1 MVLTRG
7 CLNNLHRCWFEL
19 GSQAE
24 ALRSENRVLKAQIH
38 DLTMPSRVCTKDI
51 FESEEQRSGSQ
62 SRPDSKSV
70 PEEQAPML
78 PGAFPEDL
86 EIVGASAN
94 FEDSRAD
101 SSKTLTLDTLDTRV
115 PSPKPRRRVQVKAAR
130 ESLRARTFGLKE
142 SVNVSLS
149 AARLGMLTQRE
160 ILMEELESQ
169 ASMRRMMSAFVPAGE
184 FESRRHNVLQAISRH
199 IVFKI
204 LVMVAILANSCYLG
218 YDADLQ
224 VRNSFRRI
232 QSQDTAALLPAADVV
247 FPVIF
252 VVELFI
258 RLGAERRSF
267 FEGEEK
273 WWKLQNKGMRLEPEV
288 LVLNSGLESFTT
300 FANFSFLRILRVFR
314 LVRLVRVVRNVK
326 SLKSLRTMIFALI
339 NSFVSLLWAFAMICL
354 IIFIFSILFC
364 NGVAA
369 HNNTLSVELDSHG
382 NVTTSES
389 YAMVQEALLALD
401 HFGGLW
407 PTCIS
412 LFSAVTGGNDWMMYG
427 EMLRRLRADEGDFT
441 GELYFMVFGFYV
453 AFCMIGLLNVVT
465 GIFVDSAVSTRT
477 EDEVVDAFTETM
489 ASRCREVRRIFN
501 EADVEGKGAL
511 TYEQLKDQLS
521 NPWVKAYFHGLDIDP
536 NEAAIIFTL
545 MDTDHNGTVTAD
557 EFIDGTMKLKGSAKS
572 VDMLLLMFD
581 QVRFTTKFNFL
592 CSFIEDELRGI
603 KSVLTPGGASKSV
616 PAKIFKAPDGT
627 ASKGDMEFVDL
638 LEPDSQR

>member
-1 MVLTRG
+1 MTEASGENDVEAEDPLTR
-7 CLNNLHRCWFEL
+7 CLNSLHRCWFEL
-19 GSQAE
+19 GSQVE
-24 ALRSENRVLKAQIH
+24 ALRAENRMLKAQVSE
-38 DLTMPSRVCTKDI
+38 LQPSRECSKD
-51 FESEEQRSGSQ
+51 FDNSR
-62 SRPDSKSV
+62 RPDSKSMS
-70 PEEQAPML
+70 EEQAPML
-78 PGAFPEDL
+78 PGTFPDDAKSGLFSE
-86 EIVGASAN
+86 V
-94 FEDSRAD
+94 EDS
-101 SSKTLTLDTLDTRV
+101 SGILTLDTLA
-115 PSPKPRRRVQVKAAR
+115 PSPKPKRKVQAR
-130 ESLRARTFGLKE
+130 NKEGLRARTFGLKE

-169 ASMRRMMSAFVPAGE
+169 ASMRRMMSAFVPAGD
-184 FESRRHNVLQAISRH
+184 FEWRKPNFLQSISRH
-199 IVFKI
+199 IIFKL
-204 LVMVAILANSCYLG
+204 LVMIAILANSAYLG
-218 YDADLQ
+218 FDADLQ
-224 VRNSFRRI
+224 VRNSFRSI
-232 QSQDTAALLPAADVV
+232 QDQDAVPHLPAADIV

-252 VVELFI
+252 VVELVI
-258 RLGAERRSF
+258 RLGAERRGF

-273 WWKLQNKGMRLEPEV
+273 WWNVFDIV
-288 LVLNSGLESFTT
+288 LVLNSGLETFTT
-300 FANFSFLRILRVFR
+300 LANFSFLRILRVFR

-339 NSFVSLLWAFAMICL
+339 NSFTSLLWALIVICL

-369 HNNTLSVELDSHG
+369 HNNTIFRNLQ
-382 NVTTSES
+382 NVSAWEENE
-389 YAMVQEALLALD
+389 MVQEALLGEK

-407 PTCIS
+407 STCVS

-427 EMLRRLRADEGDFT
+427 ELLRNLKNGEHDIT
-441 GELYFMVFGFYV
+441 GELYFLIFGFYV

-477 EDEVVDAFTETM
+477 EDEVVDAFTDQM
-489 ASRCREVRRIFN
+489 AARCREVRRIFN
-501 EADVEGKGAL
+501 EADIEGKGAL

-592 CSFIEDELRGI
+592 CSFIEDELRNI
-603 KSVLTPGGASKSV
+603 KSVLTPGGERKL
-616 PAKIFKAPDGT
+616 PAKIFKAPEGSACFT
-627 ASKGDMEFVDL
+627 ASKSNMEFMEL
-638 LEPDSQR
+638 LDPEEDAKR